1 MFLDGTSLPEANMN
15 FNGQKITNLGHPVEP
30 DNAATKPFVVNL
42 LRKRTFCVNP
52 VQVDP

>member
-15 FNGQKITNLGHPVEP
+15 FNGQKITNLGHPV
-30 DNAATKPFVVNL
+30 DNVATKPFVVNL